1 MNVIEA
7 YGLTR
12 YYRTQRGVRDLD
24 LAVPEGCVLGLLGE
38 NGCGK
43 TTTIKLAVGALSQ
56 WLLKDRSNSR
66 RAIQEIGVPRKN
78 QDRHGPMS
86 RGVSASKSCWQPKD
100 FDIN

>member
-12 YYRTQRGVRDLD
+12 YYRTQRGVRELD

-56 WLLKDRSNSR
+56 WLLKAIAANHAGPFRRLAFPVRIRTGMAPCPAAFPPASR
-66 RAIQEIGVPRKN
+66 VGSRKI
-78 QDRHGPMS
+78 S
-86 RGVSASKSCWQPKD
+86 
-100 FDIN
+100 I